1 MLYAFFYSAITI
13 LALDAVWL
21 TVNYSAHEK
30 LFTSV
35 QKSAMKVRLIPALLV
50 YVLIPGALTYFAIET
65 SKSLKESVKKGALMG
80 LSMYGL
86 YDLTNLATLNGWTY
100 EMFFKDT
107 LWGTF
112 VCAVG
117 SGVGFYMT
125 TRSR

>member
-1 MLYAFFYSAITI
+1 MSYAFFITAITI

-21 TVNYSAHEK
+21 TVNYSAHQK
-30 LFTSV
+30 LFSAV
-35 QKSAMKVRLIPALLV
+35 QKSVMKVRLIPAALV
-50 YVLIPGALTYFAIET
+50 YVLIPAALTYFAIET
-65 SKSLKESVKKGALMG
+65 SRSLKEATTKGALMG

-112 VCAVG
+112 ACAAG
-117 SGVGFYMT
+117 SASGFYFT
-125 TRSR
+125 N